1 MNERKES
8 DVTAGY
14 KKKYYILTA
23 ISWAIVFGPL
33 LGYIIYGYIVS
44 NTIQKVTLSTT
55 IVAAIVLTVISI
67 LFKKKVRSTV
77 FILILGIYVAISKI
91 QVLIIIMCFTT
102 MLDEFLVTP
111 LQRSMKEKLTI
122 NREMDKRFDPGEEG

>member
-1 MNERKES
+1 MKKTKES

-14 KKKYYILTA
+14 KKKYYILTI

-44 NTIQKVTLSTT
+44 NTVQKVTLTTT
-55 IVAAIVLTVISI
+55 IMAAIVLTIISI
-67 LFKKKVRSTV
+67 LFKKRVRSTV

-91 QVLIIIMCFTT
+91 QVLIIIMCLTT
-102 MLDEFLVTP
+102 MLDEFLITP
-111 LQRSMKEKLTI
+111 MQRSMREKMTI
-122 NREMDKRFDPGEEG
+122 NREMDKRLGTGEKE

>member
-1 MNERKES
+1 MIEKKES

-14 KKKYYILTA
+14 KKKYYTLTA

-44 NTIQKVTLSTT
+44 NTIQKVTLTST

-67 LFKKKVRSTV
+67 LFKKTS
-77 FILILGIYVAISKI
+77 LNL
-91 QVLIIIMCFTT
+91 
-102 MLDEFLVTP
+102 P
-111 LQRSMKEKLTI
+111 
-122 NREMDKRFDPGEEG
+122 